1 MIIIDY
7 LNASDIEYFFADKP
21 INRVSTKPEVENKK
35 ILLEN
40 LKNKISMTQNCE
52 LKNYAD
58 KLVFNDGDSDSAIM
72 IVGEGPGQKEDIEGK
87 PFVGDAGLLLNK
99 MLKSINIDRDKVYI
113 TNVVNYRPPNNRKPS
128 LEEVKSCIPWLD
140 KQIDFLDPKIIVLA
154 GSTAVES
161 FLNIKQPISK
171 IRGEW
176 IEKDDIKVMP
186 IFHPSYLLRNPS
198 KQPGKPKWLTW
209 QDLKKVKKVY
219 DSF

>member
-1 MIIIDY
+1 MTSKNQLELLHKECRKCKECSLAETRANVVVAKGNPDAEILII
-7 LNASDIEYFFADKP
+7 
-21 INRVSTKPEVENKK
+21 
-35 ILLEN
+35 
-40 LKNKISMTQNCE
+40 
-52 LKNYAD
+52 
-58 KLVFNDGDSDSAIM
+58 
-72 IVGEGPGQKEDIEGK
+72 GEGPGEQEDITGF
-87 PFVGDAGLLLNK
+87 PFVGRAGK
-99 MLKSINIDRDKVYI
+99 MLDSALNSVEIDPLEDCYI
-113 TNVVNYRPPNNRKPS
+113 TNIVKCRPPNNRKPS

-154 GSTAVES
+154 GSTAAES

-198 KQPGKPKWLTW
+198 KEPGKPKWLTW

>member
-1 MIIIDY
+1 MFSPAVASRLYFPNLSTNPFSNGLKILNI
-7 LNASDIEYFFADKP
+7 LNA
-21 INRVSTKPEVENKK
+21 
-35 ILLEN
+35 
-40 LKNKISMTQNCE
+40 
-52 LKNYAD
+52 
-58 KLVFNDGDSDSAIM
+58 
-72 IVGEGPGQKEDIEGK
+72 
-87 PFVGDAGLLLNK
+87 
-99 MLKSINIDRDKVYI
+99 INIKRENVYI

-198 KQPGKPKWLTW
+198 KEPGKPKWLTW

>member
-1 MIIIDY
+1 MTSKNQLELLHKECRKCKECSLAETRTNVVVAKGNPD
-7 LNASDIEYFFADKP
+7 A
-21 INRVSTKPEVENKK
+21 K
-35 ILLEN
+35 IL
-40 LKNKISMTQNCE
+40 I
-52 LKNYAD
+52 
-58 KLVFNDGDSDSAIM
+58 I
-72 IVGEGPGQKEDIEGK
+72 GEGPGEQEDVTGF
-87 PFVGDAGLLLNK
+87 PFVGRAGK
-99 MLKSINIDRDKVYI
+99 MLDSALNSVEIDPLEDCYI
-113 TNVVNYRPPNNRKPS
+113 TNIVKCRPPNNRKPS

-198 KQPGKPKWLTW
+198 KEPGKPKWLTW